1 LDQGSGQVVCVSLAI
16 ILPTFAGVGPIKI
29 YSFVSA
35 INLQMRQIILYNPI
49 DMVCQVVYK
58 INMQNNKIERKQMSK
73 IRMNTE
79 LRNKLFGKIKH
90 TFENEDTQEREA
102 FLQARENVDQQ
113 YTMASEL
120 AKEVVERSYPTDDV
134 ATLRHFK
141 KKYGQPCDV
150 VAKDKCFYFAH
161 NEGVDDE
168 GEPTETKS
176 HFDFG
181 LFGNLNGTEYD
192 NEQGKKFA
200 VAYYREELKAKDCNP
215 DIYAQQNENKDNP
228 HKTKHVDECMK
239 ALGYSGSY
247 GSGGNEIGMAKDFN
261 SNYYL
266 DVIGTSYCRSRAIA
280 CTKNEY
286 EQFETWRIAKGNL
299 VVNHQK
305 WIDTIQKQ
313 CDQLKIGL
321 KAYRYLSEGI
331 ELATELGIQVDEAEL
346 IRTNSTG
353 LTIYNPSNLASM
365 IKGMKNKN
373 QSREAKILARKQY
386 EESLN

>member
-1 LDQGSGQVVCVSLAI
+1 MTKV
-16 ILPTFAGVGPIKI
+16 
-29 YSFVSA
+29 
-35 INLQMRQIILYNPI
+35 
-49 DMVCQVVYK
+49 
-58 INMQNNKIERKQMSK
+58 
-73 IRMNTE
+73 RMNTE
-79 LRNKLFGKIKH
+79 LRNKLFNKIKDV
-90 TFENEDTQEREA
+90 FENEDTQEREA
-102 FLQARENVDQQ
+102 FLQAREDVDQK
-113 YTMASEL
+113 YTIASEL
-120 AKEVVERSYPTDDV
+120 AKEVVERSYPKEDV
-134 ATLRHFK
+134 AILRTFK
-141 KKYGQPCDV
+141 KKYGDPCDV

-161 NEGVDDE
+161 NEGAMDQ
-168 GEPTETKS
+168 ETQKRAEVKS

-181 LFGNLNGTEYD
+181 LFGNLNGSEYSD
-192 NEQGKKFA
+192 EDGKKFA
-200 VAYYREELKAKDCNP
+200 VAYFREELKAKDCNP

-239 ALGYSGSY
+239 ALGYSNQYSPNNDVG
-247 GSGGNEIGMAKDFN
+247 IGMTKNFN
-261 SNYYL
+261 QPYYL

-280 CTKNEY
+280 CTKDEY
-286 EQFETWRIAKGNL
+286 TQFETWRIAKAN
-299 VVNHQK
+299 VVSKHQT

-321 KAYRYLSEGI
+321 KAYRYLNEGI
-331 ELATELGIQVDEAEL
+331 ELATELGIKLDEAEL

>member
-1 LDQGSGQVVCVSLAI
+1 
-16 ILPTFAGVGPIKI
+16 
-29 YSFVSA
+29 
-35 INLQMRQIILYNPI
+35 
-49 DMVCQVVYK
+49 
-58 INMQNNKIERKQMSK
+58 MSK

-79 LRNKLFGKIKH
+79 LRNKLFNKIKNV
-90 TFENEDTQEREA
+90 FENEDTQEREA
-102 FLQARENVDQQ
+102 FLMAREEVDSQ
-113 YTMASEL
+113 YGIASTL
-120 AKEVVERSYPTDDV
+120 AKEVVERSYPPEDV
-134 ATLRHFK
+134 AVLRTFK

-150 VAKDKCFYFAH
+150 VAKDKCFYFSH
-161 NEGVDDE
+161 SEDVDEDNEQV
-168 GEPTETKS
+168 ETKS

-181 LFGNLNGTEYD
+181 LFGNLNGSEYSSD
-192 NEQGKKFA
+192 EGRKFA

-215 DIYAQQNENKDNP
+215 DIFAQQNENKDNP

-239 ALGYSGSY
+239 ALGHNGSSY
-247 GSGGNEIGMAKDFN
+247 HHDSDNNAIGMEKEFN
-261 SNYYL
+261 APYYL

-280 CTKNEY
+280 GTKNEY
-286 EQFETWRIAKGNL
+286 TQFEQWRTAKGNL
-299 VVNHQK
+299 VSKHQT

-365 IKGMKNKN
+365 IKGMKNKH
-373 QSREAKILARKQY
+373 QSREAKILARKKY

>member
-1 LDQGSGQVVCVSLAI
+1 
-16 ILPTFAGVGPIKI
+16 
-29 YSFVSA
+29 
-35 INLQMRQIILYNPI
+35 
-49 DMVCQVVYK
+49 
-58 INMQNNKIERKQMSK
+58 
-73 IRMNTE
+73 MNTE
-79 LRNKLFGKIKH
+79 LRNKLFNKIKH

-102 FLQARENVDQQ
+102 YLQAREDVDKHYVVAHQ
-113 YTMASEL
+113 L
-120 AKEVVERSYPTDDV
+120 AKEVVERSYPPEDV
-134 ATLRHFK
+134 AVLRQFK

-161 NEGVDDE
+161 NEDKDE
-168 GEPTETKS
+168 DGDETETKS

-181 LFGNLNGTEYD
+181 LFGNLNGSEYSSD
-192 NEQGKKFA
+192 DGKKFA

-215 DIYAQQNENKDNP
+215 DIYAQQSENKENP
-228 HKTKHVDECMK
+228 HKTKHVDECLK
-239 ALGYSGSY
+239 ALGKSGSSY
-247 GSGGNEIGMAKDFN
+247 HSNSDDTGMTKTFN
-261 SNYYL
+261 DQYYL

-280 CTKNEY
+280 CNKDEY
-286 EQFETWRIAKGNL
+286 EQFEAWRIAKGNL
-299 VVNHQK
+299 VSKHQT

-373 QSREAKILARKQY
+373 QSREAKILARKKY

>member
-1 LDQGSGQVVCVSLAI
+1 
-16 ILPTFAGVGPIKI
+16 
-29 YSFVSA
+29 
-35 INLQMRQIILYNPI
+35 
-49 DMVCQVVYK
+49 
-58 INMQNNKIERKQMSK
+58 MQNKNNNQKGTMTK

-79 LRNKLFGKIKH
+79 LRNKLFNKIKNV
-90 TFENEDTQEREA
+90 FENEDTQEKEA
-102 FLQARENVDQQ
+102 FLQARENVDEQ
-113 YTMASEL
+113 YAIAKQL
-120 AKEVVERSYPTDDV
+120 ATDVVERSYPPEDV
-134 ATLRHFK
+134 ATLRTFK

-161 NEGVDDE
+161 NEDVDDE
-168 GEPTETKS
+168 GDTKETKS

-181 LFGNLNGTEYD
+181 LFGNLNGSEYS
-192 NEQGKKFA
+192 NEEGRKFA

-239 ALGYSGSY
+239 ALGKVGSNHYSNS
-247 GSGGNEIGMAKDFN
+247 NDTGMANEFN
-261 SNYYL
+261 APYYL

-280 CTKNEY
+280 CTKDEY
-286 EQFETWRIAKGNL
+286 TQFEQWRVAKGNL

-305 WIDTIQKQ
+305 WIDTIMKQ

-365 IKGMKNKN
+365 IKGMKNK
-373 QSREAKILARKQY
+373 QSANTREAKILARKQY

>member
-1 LDQGSGQVVCVSLAI
+1 
-16 ILPTFAGVGPIKI
+16 
-29 YSFVSA
+29 
-35 INLQMRQIILYNPI
+35 
-49 DMVCQVVYK
+49 
-58 INMQNNKIERKQMSK
+58 MQNKNNRKDTMSK

-79 LRNKLFGKIKH
+79 LRNKLFNKMKH

-102 FLQARENVDQQ
+102 YLQSREYVDEQ
-113 YTMASEL
+113 YITAHKL
-120 AKEVVERSYPTDDV
+120 AKEVVERSYPVDDV
-134 ATLRHFK
+134 ATLRTFK
-141 KKYGQPCDV
+141 KKYGTPCDV

-161 NEGVDDE
+161 SEDKDDE
-168 GEPTETKS
+168 GDIKETKS

-181 LFGNLNGTEYD
+181 LFGNTNGSEYD
-192 NEQGKKFA
+192 HTEGNHFA
-200 VAYYREELKAKDCNP
+200 LAYFREDLKAMDCNP
-215 DIYAQQNENKDNP
+215 DIYAQQKENKENP
-228 HKTKHVDECMK
+228 HKTKHVDECLK
-239 ALGYSGSY
+239 ALGKV
-247 GSGGNEIGMAKDFN
+247 GGYHSSSDNTGMTKTFDDQ
-261 SNYYL
+261 YYL

-286 EQFETWRIAKGNL
+286 EQFETWRIAKAN
-299 VVNHQK
+299 VVSKHQP
-305 WIDTIQKQ
+305 WIDTITKQ

>member
-1 LDQGSGQVVCVSLAI
+1 M
-16 ILPTFAGVGPIKI
+16 T
-29 YSFVSA
+29 
-35 INLQMRQIILYNPI
+35 
-49 DMVCQVVYK
+49 
-58 INMQNNKIERKQMSK
+58 K

-79 LRNKLFGKIKH
+79 LRNKLFNKIKDV
-90 TFENEDTQEREA
+90 FENEDTQEREA
-102 FLQARENVDQQ
+102 YLQAREWVDEK
-113 YTMASEL
+113 YVMASQL
-120 AKEVVERSYPTDDV
+120 AKQVVERAYPIDDV
-134 ATLRHFK
+134 ATLRTFK
-141 KKYGQPCDV
+141 KKYGSPCDV

-168 GEPTETKS
+168 GEPTEVKS
-176 HFDFG
+176 HFDLG
-181 LFGNLNGTEYD
+181 LFGNLNGSEYSD
-192 NEQGKKFA
+192 EDGKKFA
-200 VAYYREELKAKDCNP
+200 VAYFREDLKALDCNP
-215 DIYAQQNENKDNP
+215 DIYAQQNDKQDNP
-228 HKTKHVDECMK
+228 HKTKHVEECMK
-239 ALGYSGSY
+239 ALGKVGSY
-247 GSGGNEIGMAKDFN
+247 NGNDNTGMTKTFDDQ
-261 SNYYL
+261 YYL
-266 DVIGTSYCRSRAIA
+266 DVIVTSYCRSRAIA

-299 VVNHQK
+299 VSKHQT

-313 CDQLKIGL
+313 SDQLKIGL

-373 QSREAKILARKQY
+373 QSREAKILARKKY

>member
-1 LDQGSGQVVCVSLAI
+1 
-16 ILPTFAGVGPIKI
+16 
-29 YSFVSA
+29 
-35 INLQMRQIILYNPI
+35 
-49 DMVCQVVYK
+49 
-58 INMQNNKIERKQMSK
+58 MQNKNNNQKGTMTK

-79 LRNKLFGKIKH
+79 LRNKLFNKIKNV
-90 TFENEDTQEREA
+90 FENEDTQEKEA
-102 FLQARENVDQQ
+102 FLQAREDVDRQ
-113 YTMASEL
+113 YEQAHRL
-120 AKEVVERSYPTDDV
+120 AVDVVERSYPPEDV
-134 ATLRHFK
+134 SVLRTFK
-141 KKYGQPCDV
+141 KKYGSPCDV

-161 NEGVDDE
+161 SEDKDDE
-168 GEPTETKS
+168 GDIKETKS

-181 LFGNLNGTEYD
+181 LFGNLNGSEYD
-192 NEQGKKFA
+192 SEEGKKFA
-200 VAYYREELKAKDCNP
+200 VAYFREDLKAMDCNP

-239 ALGYSGSY
+239 ALGYSNGYNS
-247 GSGGNEIGMAKDFN
+247 SNETGMTKTFN
-261 SNYYL
+261 DQYYL

-280 CTKNEY
+280 CTKDEY
-286 EQFETWRIAKGNL
+286 TMFEQWRVAKGNL

-305 WIDTIQKQ
+305 WIDTIMKQ

-373 QSREAKILARKQY
+373 QSREAKILARKKY

>member
-1 LDQGSGQVVCVSLAI
+1 
-16 ILPTFAGVGPIKI
+16 
-29 YSFVSA
+29 
-35 INLQMRQIILYNPI
+35 
-49 DMVCQVVYK
+49 
-58 INMQNNKIERKQMSK
+58 
-73 IRMNTE
+73 MNTE
-79 LRNKLFGKIKH
+79 LRNKLFNKIKNV
-90 TFENEDTQEREA
+90 FENEDTQEREG
-102 FLQARENVDQQ
+102 FLMARENVDEH
-113 YTMASEL
+113 YKIASEL
-120 AKEVVERSYPTDDV
+120 AKEVVERSYPTEDV
-134 ATLRHFK
+134 STLRHFK
-141 KKYGQPCDV
+141 NKYGSPCDV

-181 LFGNLNGTEYD
+181 LFGNLNGSEYGSD
-192 NEQGKKFA
+192 EGKKFA
-200 VAYYREELKAKDCNP
+200 FAYYREDLKAMDCNP
-215 DIYAQQNENKDNP
+215 DIFAQQNENKDNP
-228 HKTKHVDECMK
+228 HKTKHVDECTK
-239 ALGYSGSY
+239 ALGHTSSY
-247 GSGGNEIGMAKDFN
+247 NGNDNTGMTKTFDDQ
-261 SNYYL
+261 YYL

-280 CTKNEY
+280 CTKDEY

-299 VVNHQK
+299 VSKHQT

-365 IKGMKNKN
+365 IKGMKNK
-373 QSREAKILARKQY
+373 QSANTREAKILARKQY

>member
-1 LDQGSGQVVCVSLAI
+1 
-16 ILPTFAGVGPIKI
+16 
-29 YSFVSA
+29 
-35 INLQMRQIILYNPI
+35 
-49 DMVCQVVYK
+49 
-58 INMQNNKIERKQMSK
+58 MSK

-79 LRNKLFGKIKH
+79 LRNKLFNKIKH

-102 FLQARENVDQQ
+102 YLQSREYVDEQ
-113 YTMASEL
+113 YQSASQL
-120 AKEVVERSYPTDDV
+120 AKEVVERSYPVDDV
-134 ATLRHFK
+134 ATLRTFK
-141 KKYGQPCDV
+141 KKYGSPCDV

-161 NEGVDDE
+161 SEDKDE
-168 GEPTETKS
+168 DGDIKETKS

-181 LFGNLNGTEYD
+181 LFGNLNGSEYSD
-192 NEQGKKFA
+192 EDGKKFA
-200 VAYYREELKAKDCNP
+200 FAYYREDLKAMDCNP

-228 HKTKHVDECMK
+228 HKTKHVEECLK
-239 ALGYSGSY
+239 ALGGNSGSY
-247 GSGGNEIGMAKDFN
+247 SSRDDSTGMTKTFN
-261 SNYYL
+261 DQYYL

-286 EQFETWRIAKGNL
+286 EQFETWRIAKAN
-299 VVNHQK
+299 VVSKHQS

-365 IKGMKNKN
+365 IKGMKNK
-373 QSREAKILARKQY
+373 QSSNTREAKILARKQY